1 MYRTVSSASPVVTVF
16 GGSGFLGRH
25 IVRALVKRGWRVRVA
40 VRSPN
45 EALFLKTAGAVGQVA
60 IMQANIRDEASVRKA
75 VKGVD
80 AVVNLVGILYET
92 GSRNFLPFRQKVR
105 APLHNQPP
113 MKVLKDL
120 YSFLRLVRPLKARR
134 PMPKV
139 KPPAKLQ
146 SSRLFRRR

>member
-1 MYRTVSSASPVVTVF
+1 MSRTVSSASQVVTIF

-40 VRSPN
+40 VRRPN

-80 AVVNLVGILYET
+80 AVVNLVGILYES
-92 GSRNFLPFRQKVR
+92 GKQKFSAVQ
-105 APLHNQPP
+105 AEG
-113 MKVLKDL
+113 
-120 YSFLRLVRPLKARR
+120 ART
-134 PMPKV
+134 V
-139 KPPAKLQ
+139 AQAAAAEGVQKL
-146 SSRLFRRR
+146 SLIHI